1 MEKKTLKYI
10 IDLDDQ
16 WHKMN
21 EEMPPT
27 STQVELLTWD
37 RIIVEGEIVVEM
49 SGYYIYLNPGWGSL
63 DDYSHWRFR

>member
-1 MEKKTLKYI
+1 MTYISEK
-10 IDLDDQ
+10 DGQ

-27 STQVELLTWD
+27 STQVELLKHDGTV
-37 RIIVEGEIVVEM
+37 IKGEIVVEM

>member
-1 MEKKTLKYI
+1 MTYISEK
-10 IDLDDQ
+10 DDQ

-27 STQVELLTWD
+27 STNAELLKHDGTV
-37 RIIVEGEIVVEM
+37 IKGEIVVEM